1 LYLLDK
7 SSDWKQRKMT
17 LKVLVTGASGFVGG
31 ALLSKLE
38 VDEAFTPIAAVRDVK
53 GFNGA
58 CQVRSFDLYDS
69 CSLPAM
75 KDVDVVIHSAARVHV
90 MHETAV
96 DALYEFRKANLEGTL
111 RLARRASEEGVKRF
125 VFISSIKVNGE
136 STQANCPFKADDN
149 PEPGD
154 PYSISKLEAELAL
167 REVCHGAE
175 MELVIIRP
183 PLVYGPGVKANFL
196 SMLKWIDRG
205 VPLPFGALHNQ
216 RSLIAI
222 GNLVDLIIICVYHPA
237 ARNQVFLAS
246 DGSDLSTT
254 QLLDELASA
263 MNKKARLVAVPVYI
277 LETMGRLLRKQDVV
291 QRICGSLQID
301 IRKNKELLGWTPP
314 IDRKVAFRETI
325 IHYMQGKA
333 R

>member
-1 LYLLDK
+1 
-7 SSDWKQRKMT
+7 MT
-17 LKVLVTGASGFVGG
+17 LKVLVTGANGFVGG
-31 ALLSKLE
+31 ALLSRLE

-53 GFNGA
+53 GFDGV
-58 CQVRSFDLYDS
+58 CQVRSFDLCDS
-69 CSLPAM
+69 VSLPSM

-90 MHETAV
+90 MNETAV
-96 DALYEFRKANLEGTL
+96 DALYEFRRANLEGTL

-136 STQANCPFKADDN
+136 STQANCPFNADDN
-149 PEPGD
+149 PEPAD
-154 PYSISKLEAELAL
+154 PYSISKFEAELAL
-167 REVCHGAE
+167 REICHSAE

-196 SMLKWIDRG
+196 SMLKWLDKG

-222 GNLVDLIIICVYHPA
+222 GNLVDLIIICACHPA
-237 ARNQVFLAS
+237 ARDQVFLAS

-254 QLLDELASA
+254 QLLEELANA
-263 MNKKARLVAVPVYI
+263 MNKKARLVAVPVY
-277 LETMGRLLRKQDVV
+277 LLAALGWLLRKQDVV
-291 QRICGSLQID
+291 QRICGSLQVD

-314 IDRKVAFRETI
+314 IDRKAAFRETI
-325 IHYMQGKA
+325 IHYMKGKA
-333 R
+333 